1 MAKNFIK
8 PRKHETGRTIT
19 TKTPYGI
26 TSDML
31 VKDEEILSKVQ
42 VPEYC
47 VLVHDDMGYFIVNKE
62 RVDDGLAC
70 PFRYDTM
77 YRESSNEKIME
88 AING

>member
-26 TSDML
+26 TSDM
-31 VKDEEILSKVQ
+31 VVTDEAVLAKVN

-47 VLVHDDMGYFIVNKE
+47 VLVNDDMGYFIVNRE

-70 PFRYDTM
+70 PFRYDIIF
-77 YRESSNEKIME
+77 REQSNEKIME
-88 AING
+88 AIND